1 MDGSFW
7 VQGTGGSGED
17 FADVWINEKNFEAE
31 LVQPRRRITAQDM
44 CDGVGKKKTCIL
56 ADLLYDS
63 RARAFVPFLRKSPP
77 PAKTKQA
84 RNQRQG
90 SFLTKTKYIGGLN

>member
-7 VQGTGGSGED
+7 VQGTGGSGEG

-56 ADLLYDS
+56 ADLLFWVFWRFYGHHQQTPD
-63 RARAFVPFLRKSPP
+63 
-77 PAKTKQA
+77 
-84 RNQRQG
+84 G
-90 SFLTKTKYIGGLN
+90 SEMNPRLISDQNKVYRWPESELAY

>member
-7 VQGTGGSGED
+7 VQGTGESGEG

-56 ADLLYDS
+56 AVLWSPDGLKKTCVL
-63 RARAFVPFLRKSPP
+63 AVLWSPP
-77 PAKTKQA
+77 ANT
-84 RNQRQG
+84 RRV
-90 SFLTKTKYIGGLN
+90 

>member
-7 VQGTGGSGED
+7 VQGTGGSREG

-44 CDGVGKKKTCIL
+44 CDGVGKKKTTFL
-56 ADLLYDS
+56 AVCVYVCVCATVWVCAYVFHACDVS
-63 RARAFVPFLRKSPP
+63 VCVCVCV
-77 PAKTKQA
+77 
-84 RNQRQG
+84 
-90 SFLTKTKYIGGLN
+90 